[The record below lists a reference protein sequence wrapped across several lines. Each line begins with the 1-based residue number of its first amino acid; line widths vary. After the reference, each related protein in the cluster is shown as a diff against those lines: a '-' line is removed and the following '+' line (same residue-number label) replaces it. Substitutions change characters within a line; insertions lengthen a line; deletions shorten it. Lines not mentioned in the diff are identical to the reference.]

1 MLAEVI
7 RAHGGNGEGLPALTP
22 GRLLTAW
29 EFDWVPVLGV
39 LLVAALYLY
48 GVSRLRRRGD
58 RWPVTRT
65 IFFVGLGLGSFLLMT
80 ASSLAVYDTT
90 LFWVHMVQHMVL
102 AMLTPVFLALG
113 APITLALRTLPQG
126 GRRVVLAVLHSGV
139 AKVLTFPVVAGAI
152 FVATPFALY
161 LTGYYEAT
169 LRHEWLHELNHVH
182 FVLVGALWFW
192 PVLGLDPVPH
202 RVPYPLRMLAVFAT
216 MPMHAFLG
224 VAIMSQTTLIAGDW
238 YRSVDRDWGPS
249 LLTDQNWA
257 GGVLWGSGDLVALVV
272 LAALFVQW
280 ARASEREAV
289 REDRR
294 LDRLE
299 AAAARVAAQRASAEY
314 AEDRPDPAYADK
326 PATGHDPVGDP
337 RHPASPAA
345 PEQHPTGR

>member
-1 MLAEVI
+1 
-7 RAHGGNGEGLPALTP
+7 
-22 GRLLTAW
+22 
-29 EFDWVPVLGV
+29 
-39 LLVAALYLY
+39 
-48 GVSRLRRRGD
+48 
-58 RWPVTRT
+58 
-65 IFFVGLGLGSFLLMT
+65 
-80 ASSLAVYDTT
+80 
-90 LFWVHMVQHMVL
+90 
-102 AMLTPVFLALG
+102 
-113 APITLALRTLPQG
+113 
-126 GRRVVLAVLHSGV
+126 
-139 AKVLTFPVVAGAI
+139 VLTFPVVAGAI

-314 AEDRPDPAYADK
+314 AEDRPDPAYADE
-326 PATGHDPVGDP
+326 PATRHDPVGDP
-337 RHPASPAA
+337 RRPASPAA